1 LRIEEAKMEAAELE
15 VRREVELDAAPAEV
29 WEAVTDE
36 RVLSEWLADEVEL
49 EPVEGAPARFRSGGE
64 EREGTVIRVEEGS
77 RLAFTWSR
85 EGELP
90 SEVEL
95 TVDAVAGGT
104 RVVVVER
111 AIVGPT
117 ALAGAGWSGR
127 LEALARV
134 AALALA

>member
-1 LRIEEAKMEAAELE
+1 MAASERE
-15 VRREVELDAAPAEV
+15 VRREVELDATPEEV
-29 WEAVTDE
+29 WEAMVDD

-49 EPVEGAPARFRSGGE
+49 EPVEGSPARFRSDGE
-64 EREGTVIRVEEGS
+64 EREGTVLRVEEGR

-95 TVDAVAGGT
+95 TVDAIAGRS

-111 AIVGPT
+111 AIVGPVG
-117 ALAGAGWSGR
+117 LSGSAWAAR
-127 LEALARV
+127 LGGLPR
-134 AALALA
+134 ALALAVA